1 MQTGMVFRVQNS
13 RLLFSLFSSPHSPAY
28 MSVPNGKLVLERRLL
43 QLESGLTYEMM
54 WLTSGGKFE
63 QAACNHAVNGVF
75 ITWVGMGSSHF
86 VIWFPC
92 WIWTSE
98 RWCDLFKGSLSALK
112 NCFEVLL
119 LLFFFAE
126 NRLHMFQNWC
136 SAGKASWSHFA
147 PQPTPVL
154 LPGKS
159 MDGGAWWAAVQ
170 GVAKSRTRLSDFT
183 FTSYFPALEKEMATH
198 SSVLAWRIPGMGE
211 AWWTAVYGV
220 AQSRTRLKRL
230 SSSSTYLYDSP
241 SRTVVCWPSVKA
253 LTQLGSYQVRY
264 PQWNDRPR
272 VPCEP
277 FWHLGQ
283 EGDDSDTHMCFFPRR
298 CTSARSS
305 TC

>member
-1 MQTGMVFRVQNS
+1 MGLSIFS
-13 RLLFSLFSSPHSPAY
+13 ISSWFSLERLYLSKNLSIL
-28 MSVPNGKLVLERRLL
+28 LVLV
-43 QLESGLTYEMM
+43 
-54 WLTSGGKFE
+54 
-63 QAACNHAVNGVF
+63 ACSSFLWSFVF
-75 ITWVGMGSSHF
+75 
-86 VIWFPC
+86 
-92 WIWTSE
+92 
-98 RWCDLFKGSLSALK
+98 
-112 NCFEVLL
+112 
-119 LLFFFAE
+119 
-126 NRLHMFQNWC
+126 
-136 SAGKASWSHFA
+136 
-147 PQPTPVL
+147 
-154 LPGKS
+154 
-159 MDGGAWWAAVQ
+159 
-170 GVAKSRTRLSDFT
+170 
-183 FTSYFPALEKEMATH
+183 LEKAMATH
-198 SSVLAWRIPGMGE
+198 SSVLAWRFPGMGE
-211 AWWTAVYGV
+211 AWWTAVYEV